1 MTTCGIDRGLIS
13 GSHPL
18 AQSRTSFRPSLSD
31 GADGKPKSE
40 ERQPTKAA
48 GKANSGG
55 MEIHVAWFCP
65 RGRAA
70 ANAKAVA
77 LNRPGDERRRKVG

>member
-18 AQSRTSFRPSLSD
+18 AQARTSFRLSLSFSH
-31 GADGKPKSE
+31 GRADWKPKRE
-40 ERQPTKAA
+40 EQQPAKAA

-70 ANAKAVA
+70 ANAKAVS
-77 LNRPGDERRRKVG
+77 L